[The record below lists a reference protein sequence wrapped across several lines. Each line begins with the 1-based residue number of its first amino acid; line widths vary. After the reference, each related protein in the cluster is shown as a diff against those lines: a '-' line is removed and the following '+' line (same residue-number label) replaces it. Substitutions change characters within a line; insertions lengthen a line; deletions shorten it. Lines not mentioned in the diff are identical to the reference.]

1 LDQPRRTAEIA
12 RQRIRR
18 GAFKAVAELEAA
30 MLQDER
36 HQGHHHEHRH
46 FDHVG
51 DLASFQKDA
60 PGAKTY
66 VNERDA
72 PALESGG
79 NVDYRRAEG
88 RGIISD
94 PIKVDVRTKPGD
106 HNDRSPG

>member
-1 LDQPRRTAEIA
+1 VLSKPSLNSKPLC
-12 RQRIRR
+12 
-18 GAFKAVAELEAA
+18 FKTSDIKVITTT
-30 MLQDER
+30 
-36 HQGHHHEHRH
+36 HGH

-88 RGIISD
+88 RGIIYD

>member
-1 LDQPRRTAEIA
+1 VLSKASLNSKPLC
-12 RQRIRR
+12 
-18 GAFKAVAELEAA
+18 FKTSDIKVITTT
-30 MLQDER
+30 
-36 HQGHHHEHRH
+36 HGH

-72 PALESGG
+72 PALEPGG

-88 RGIISD
+88 RGIIYC
-94 PIKVDVRTKPGD
+94 PVTHGPLRLPTRTRPGE
-106 HNDRSPG
+106 RARTTPPRPG